1 MPHDLPVCQLVFF
14 FLFFCL
20 HNFTICPPSWLVF
33 LPYDPVLLVSM
44 FPTSLYLS
52 ICIGLAS
59 QFECFFSFF
68 FSFLALEH
76 GSFFFSSFPS
86 FHTVFQV
93 GLFLNLMVYVPVSQF
108 FLLLLFSSPIFI
120 GLANQRELG
129 EFFQF
134 YFFYLFLG
142 TRLRFRDVVRC
153 LFFSLIWSI
162 YWLVHLV
169 VSDASLIVLVPW
181 GFGCK
186 NVYTF

>member
-1 MPHDLPVCQLVFF
+1 MVQRRGLV
-14 FLFFCL
+14 L
-20 HNFTICPPSWLVF
+20 
-33 LPYDPVLLVSM
+33 
-44 FPTSLYLS
+44 
-52 ICIGLAS
+52 
-59 QFECFFSFF
+59 FF
-68 FSFLALEH
+68 FS
-76 GSFFFSSFPS
+76 SSSFPS

-153 LFFSLIWSI
+153 FFFVCLFFVSSSGPFIGLFIWLFLTLYSLFWS
-162 YWLVHLV
+162 HGGLV
-169 VSDASLIVLVPW
+169 V
-181 GFGCK
+181 K
-186 NVYTF
+186 MYTPFNQFLAILEINFCNLFMF

>member
-1 MPHDLPVCQLVFF
+1 
-14 FLFFCL
+14 
-20 HNFTICPPSWLVF
+20 
-33 LPYDPVLLVSM
+33 M

-59 QFECFFSFF
+59 QCECFFSFF
-68 FSFLALEH
+68 FLFFFLALDY
-76 GSFFFSSFPS
+76 GSETWSCAFFFSSFPS

-153 LFFSLIWSI
+153 FFFCFLIWSI

-169 VSDASLIVLVPW
+169 VSDTLLFVLVPW